1 MPVCNPSVPE
11 GEGQEFE
18 TTRGQ
23 VATSKLM
30 STSFDRQPDK
40 PIEQKLT
47 GGPGLLKNKEGSCF
61 KLCFLF

>member
-1 MPVCNPSVPE
+1 MPVCNPSTPE
-11 GEGQEFE
+11 GKGQEFE

-30 STSFDRQPDK
+30 STSFSRQPDR

-47 GGPGLLKNKEGSCF
+47 GGPGLLKNKEGS
-61 KLCFLF
+61 